1 MSSSEAVGEAEF
13 SKWRGYLWPVHNY
26 ELKKLIPML
35 LIFFLITLDYNIL
48 RTLKDT
54 VVVTAK
60 SSGAEVIPF
69 IKVWVMFP
77 CAVLMT
83 IIFTRLSN
91 RFSRENVFYIMMGSF
106 LSYFALFIFV
116 LHPARDFLASSRSR

>member
-1 MSSSEAVGEAEF
+1 MA
-13 SKWRGYLWPVHNY
+13 RHTY
-26 ELKKLIPML
+26 ELKKLVPML
-35 LIFFLITLDYNIL
+35 IIFFLISFDYNIL

-77 CAVLMT
+77 SAILMT
-83 IIFTRLSN
+83 ILFTRLSN
-91 RFSRENVFYIMMGSF
+91 RFSRENVFYIMIGCF
-106 LSYFALFIFV
+106 LTLFCTFY
-116 LHPARDFLASSRSR
+116 LRA